1 MLRSPLNLRALAI
14 SYILSMSLLK
24 MLVFIWSPPW
34 EYFVT
39 FSTLRMVLQLSN
51 IFVFNTP
58 VQWSV
63 TRSCYIMD
71 IYSDISSMYE
81 TTVSTQTVERGH
93 CLNKQCLSKTDSEI
107 HNTQETVC
115 ISWLNS
121 CSYKNYEDKFT
132 QSEEDHFSSI
142 VTDLST
148 HPFFFHAF
156 LGLGHEGSSLIR
168 EAQTSLSISSSSSKE
183 TPRSYQA
190 SWEISLQRVLDLPEA
205 SSGPSPSLTCLE
217 DLTQEAPKKHTCQM
231 PEQPQL
237 TPFTVEK

>member
-14 SYILSMSLLK
+14 SYILSMALLK
-24 MLVFIWSPPW
+24 MLVFISSPPW

-63 TRSCYIMD
+63 MRSCYIMN
-71 IYSDISSMYE
+71 IYSDISSMYVD
-81 TTVSTQTVERGH
+81 VSTQTVERGH

-121 CSYKNYEDKFT
+121 CSYKNYEEN
-132 QSEEDHFSSI
+132 S
-142 VTDLST
+142 
-148 HPFFFHAF
+148 
-156 LGLGHEGSSLIR
+156 
-168 EAQTSLSISSSSSKE
+168 
-183 TPRSYQA
+183 
-190 SWEISLQRVLDLPEA
+190 
-205 SSGPSPSLTCLE
+205 PSPKTIISVVLSQIFPPIHSFSMLFW
-217 DLTQEAPKKHTCQM
+217 AWVM
-231 PEQPQL
+231 RAA
-237 TPFTVEK
+237 V